1 MWSLSQWRRFPADF
15 FLGPEDE
22 RIYAAV
28 RIGFAAVAL
37 LNLIFMWPDRQVFF
51 SDTGIVDAGVAMN
64 EARPF
69 YLSVFAFAGSD
80 TGVTAIM
87 LVTARNA
94 GRTGNRPLGSR
105 WSRKVAHLPCA

>member
-87 LVTARNA
+87 LVTALALVMLMA
-94 GRTGNRPLGSR
+94 GIGARLAAL
-105 WSRKVAHLPCA
+105 WVLVWHI